1 MHSAD
6 PSLRV
11 ALTTKEVSLTAN
23 PTYSHWLEGFLWSA
37 GSVLLKWTGFEG
49 LAWLPLPSS
58 SWGSFEHRTREIFLP
73 SAERP
78 EGLAIRMGIFEPQS
92 PCLQRLLAPGEE
104 PTVSDV
110 KGALGIPL
118 TQNQNKQNSD
128 DSTEVG
134 LSKGVAAT
142 LYPGHHLILHLYIKA
157 LRQCNFS
164 RVNRDD

>member
-23 PTYSHWLEGFLWSA
+23 PTYSRQLEGFLWSA

-49 LAWLPLPSS
+49 PAWLPLPSS
-58 SWGSFEHRTREIFLP
+58 SWGSFEHRTKEIFLP

-104 PTVSDV
+104 STVSDV
-110 KGALGIPL
+110 KGALGLPL
-118 TQNQNKQNSD
+118 TQNQNKQTNKTN

-142 LYPGHHLILHLYIKA
+142 LYPGHHFILHLHKSPPA
-157 LRQCNFS
+157 MQLLQS
-164 RVNRDD
+164 K

>member
-1 MHSAD
+1 M
-6 PSLRV
+6 
-11 ALTTKEVSLTAN
+11 
-23 PTYSHWLEGFLWSA
+23 
-37 GSVLLKWTGFEG
+37 WTGFEG

-118 TQNQNKQNSD
+118 TQNQNKQTNKTNN
-128 DSTEVG
+128 DSTDCTEVG

-142 LYPGHHLILHLYIKA
+142 LYPGHHFILHLYIKA
-157 LRQCNFS
+157 LGQSNFS